1 MKNNLYNFP
10 TVKNTVGPQIRI
22 WKTLQG
28 YKVRFP
34 SGSLG
39 YFETYALMKNEI

>member
-10 TVKNTVGPQIRI
+10 TAQKVVEPKIRI

-28 YKVRFP
+28 YKVKFP
-34 SGSLG
+34 SGALG